1 MKNGKKNMNDKL
13 KLKGHMKA
21 FMRWP
26 LILSALLIVLNI
38 LVYCV
43 SVKAGLVVSAG
54 VLIYVGIAVV
64 VLRCHR
70 PFIVNELIAFANQY
84 DSLEK
89 RILEELALPYAI
101 MDMNGRM
108 IWSNKVFAELTGK
121 DQFYK
126 KNISTIF
133 PDVTADKLPVADKK
147 EISEISTQ
155 FGEKIYRV
163 SMQRVELGE
172 IVAGSETLENTDKNV
187 SLIAMYMYDDTEL
200 KEYIKKNEDNKLVVA
215 LAYLDNYEEAL
226 ESVEDVRRSLLIAL
240 IDRKITKYFS
250 NFDGLVKK
258 LEKDKYFLIMRQ
270 SSLDTLK
277 EQRFHI
283 LDEVK
288 TVNIG
293 NEMAITLSIGVGLN
307 AATYI
312 QNYEYSRIA
321 IEMALGRGGDQVVI
335 KNGNNITYYGGKT
348 QQMEKAT
355 RVKARVKEQALK
367 EFMSTKDRVVVM
379 GHKITDVD
387 ALGAGIGIYRAGK
400 TLGKPVHIVV
410 NDPTKSIRPLIA
422 EYTNNSEYEPSM
434 FVDSAQAKDLIDNN
448 TVVVVV
454 DTNRP
459 SYTECEELLYMTK
472 TVVVLDHHRRG
483 SEVIENAVLSYVEPY
498 ASSACEMVAE
508 ILQYFSDDLR
518 IRNIEADCLYA
529 GIVIDTN
536 NFTTRAGVRTFE
548 AAAFLRRSGAD
559 VTRVRK
565 LLRDDLKSYQARADA
580 VRTAHIYRNCFAIS
594 TCPSENLDSPT
605 VVGAQAANELLNIA
619 GVKASFVLTQ
629 YNNEIYI
636 SARAIDEIN
645 VQVMMEKMGGGGH
658 MNIAGAQ
665 VKASPD
671 EVERMLKDIIDQEY
685 QEENIK

>member
-1 MKNGKKNMNDKL
+1 MSNKL
-13 KLKGHMKA
+13 KLRGHMKA
-21 FMRWP
+21 FMSWP
-26 LILSALLIVLNI
+26 LILCALLVVLNI
-38 LVYCV
+38 LVYITD
-43 SVKAGLVVSAG
+43 VKAGIVVSVG
-54 VLIYVGIAVV
+54 ILIYIGIAVV
-64 VLRCHR
+64 VLRCHK
-70 PFIVNELIAFANQY
+70 PFVVYDLIAFANQY
-84 DSLEK
+84 DTLEK

-101 MDMNGRM
+101 MDMNGRL

-121 DQFYK
+121 DQFYR
-126 KNISTIF
+126 KNISSIF
-133 PDVTADKLPVADKK
+133 PDVTPDKLPSAGKK

-155 FGEKIYRV
+155 VGDRIYRL
-163 SMQRVELGE
+163 SMQRVSMGEVIANSELFE
-172 IVAGSETLENTDKNV
+172 KMDK
-187 SLIAMYMYDDTEL
+187 SPDLIAMYMYDDTEL
-200 KEYIKKNEDNKLVVA
+200 TEYIQKNEDNKLVVA

-270 SSLDTLK
+270 SSLEALK

-293 NEMAITLSIGVGLN
+293 NEMAITLSIGIGLN
-307 AATYI
+307 AANYL

-348 QQMEKAT
+348 QQVEKTT
-355 RVKARVKEQALK
+355 RVKARVKAQALK
-367 EFMSTKDRVVVM
+367 EFMSTKERVVVM

-387 ALGAGIGIYRAGK
+387 ALGAAIGIYRAGR
-400 TLGKPVHIVV
+400 TLGKTVNIVV
-410 NDPTKSIRPLIA
+410 NDPTTSIRPLMA
-422 EYTNNSEYEPSM
+422 GYMNNPDYEPSM
-434 FVDSAQAKDLIDNN
+434 FVNSAQAKELVDNN

-454 DTNRP
+454 DTNKP
-459 SYTECEELLYMTK
+459 SYTECQDLLYMTK

-518 IRNIEADCLYA
+518 IRNMEADCLYA
-529 GIVIDTN
+529 GIMIDTN

-565 LLRDDLKSYQARADA
+565 LLRDNLESYKARAEA
-580 VRTAHIYRNCFAIS
+580 VRTASIYRNYFAIAR
-594 TCPSENLDSPT
+594 CPSEGVDSPT

-629 YNNEIYI
+629 YNDEVYI

-671 EVERMLKDIIDQEY
+671 EVERMLKESIDQEY
-685 QEENIK
+685 QEENVK